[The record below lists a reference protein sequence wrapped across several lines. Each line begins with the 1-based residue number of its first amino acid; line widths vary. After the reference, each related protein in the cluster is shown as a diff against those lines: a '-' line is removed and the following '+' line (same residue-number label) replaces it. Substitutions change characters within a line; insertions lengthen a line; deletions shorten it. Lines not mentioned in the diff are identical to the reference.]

1 MDLTGGRHNLSL
13 LLIQINVESSF
24 IRKVRSD

>member
-1 MDLTGGRHNLSL
+1 MGLTGGKDNLSL

-24 IRKVRSD
+24 IRKIRSD